1 MARRCG
7 SWDEFH
13 DLFDQVNDGELDREF
28 SGEAPDEELMAVL
41 RKVAA
46 RHAVNGGGA
55 MVARM
60 RQRMRNRILDRALD
74 SESES
79 ESRDPKRSRTGA
91 SDVPNLMEWSD
102 AELLNLLIRVPYAW
116 HDEVRAVCRKFN
128 DLVKSDEF
136 KQMRIEFKCIEHAC
150 VFAGGVIDRRP
161 ATMCTL
167 LVGEPLAG
175 EAQRR
180 SRRVRDGFRARPIAP
195 LTSPRAAAASVVFE
209 NELFVFGGVIDRRD
223 TPTPTVE
230 AYNPR
235 TDEWRSCPPMSEP
248 RSHFAAGVVGDR
260 VVVAGGQGPVDH
272 FEDFNSAEAYE
283 PRTETWT
290 PLPPLP
296 HATSQAAVCVLD
308 GCLFVAGGFTSD
320 PDVGTENGL
329 LDQLQMFDG
338 HCWTLKAPLPTART
352 DGRMVAFDGHLVLLG
367 GLVEDGE
374 GSLEG
379 VNDILTYD
387 PHTNLWAS
395 QPLPASAKNMPHISV
410 AWESS
415 GKLILLSEETGGMQV
430 VLENGTRGGTWAG
443 SQVYFSHLDRH
454 DTSMGPPAG
463 GRLLLG

>member
-1 MARRCG
+1 MARRGG

-150 VFAGGVIDRRP
+150 IFAGGTNLDRRP
-161 ATMCTL
+161 TTTCSL
-167 LVGEPLAG
+167 LASL
-175 EAQRR
+175 
-180 SRRVRDGFRARPIAP
+180 RARPIAP
-195 LTSPRAAAASVVFE
+195 LTSPRAEAASVVFE
-209 NELFVFGGVIDRRD
+209 NELFVFGGVIDRRA
-223 TPTPTVE
+223 TPTSTVE
-230 AYNPR
+230 AYNPH
-235 TDEWRSCPPMSEP
+235 TNEWRSCPPMSEP
-248 RSHFAAGVVGDR
+248 RSQFVVGVVGDR
-260 VVVAGGQGPVDH
+260 VVVAGGLG
-272 FEDFNSAEAYE
+272 EDRQELFSAEAYE
-283 PRTETWT
+283 LRTETWT

-296 HATSQAAVCVLD
+296 QTTSQAAACVLD
-308 GCLFVAGGFTSD
+308 GCLYVAGGSTGEF
-320 PDVGTENGL
+320 DVGTELGL

-338 HCWTLKAPLPTART
+338 HGWTLKAPLPTARM
-352 DGRMVAFDGHLVLLG
+352 DARMVAFDGQLVLLG
-367 GLVEDGE
+367 GMVEDDE
-374 GSLEG
+374 GCLECAD
-379 VNDILTYD
+379 DILTYD
-387 PHTNLWAS
+387 PRTNLWTS
-395 QPLPASAKNMPHISV
+395 QPVPAGETMPSFHV

-415 GKLILLSEETGGMQV
+415 GKLMLMTEEAGGKQM

-443 SQVYFSHLDRH
+443 FHASFPFRARRPYS
-454 DTSMGPPAG
+454 SESSG